1 MVRWY
6 TPEVTKGSSLGLL
19 LDLFPVTR
27 SWDPYCQG
35 DYLQKIPWRGDM
47 LPHAKAKA
55 ELREMP

>member
-6 TPEVTKGSSLGLL
+6 RPEVTKGCSLGLL
-19 LDLFPVTR
+19 LDLFLVTR
-27 SWDPYCQG
+27 SRDPCSQG
-35 DYLQKIPWRGDM
+35 DYLLKIPWREDL